1 MYARKVSGQFD
12 SETHLQPLKK
22 KNKNY
27 ILNFIESHKNGL
39 KSLYATYWKT
49 ILTIKQT
56 QTSLA

>member
-12 SETHLQPLKK
+12 SETHLQPLEKK
-22 KNKNY
+22 KNY
-27 ILNFIESHKNGL
+27 ILDFIESHKNGL